1 MELFIVEFLVLKI
14 TSLNVISE
22 KGETMIAIYVSRFF
36 FWFHALVD
44 VYPADFLGWEPVP
57 ETHSMF
63 SLLLTISYVLPRCL
77 ASSPRSLRHRFSAC
91 DDSNQSINQSINQE
105 F

>member
-36 FWFHALVD
+36 F
-44 VYPADFLGWEPVP
+44 
-57 ETHSMF
+57 
-63 SLLLTISYVLPRCL
+63 
-77 ASSPRSLRHRFSAC
+77 
-91 DDSNQSINQSINQE
+91 
-105 F
+105 